1 MKLIVDRSI
10 MLSNVEVAESLVGS
24 ASIALMFKDFYAD
37 FYDDRFSNYVC
48 YGSKVSANR
57 MVTNNI
63 KDQSKAYGKMLIS
76 EDDIA
81 NHIQESRIY
90 IPINLYDNREGLS
103 TADAYS
109 IVRRFKKYSG
119 RITLLITSGCI
130 NDKCPVNSEIEDLW
144 YGFKDYV
151 SGISV
156 GGSFY
161 LNREIPDCV
170 REVRIGE
177 YMILGTIP
185 YSSPNEKFSEP
196 AIMVETQVLAV
207 YPDRNHILTDGGWS
221 SIDTHNCQLISE
233 GLEYVHNSCD
243 YTIYTDKDRKY
254 AVGDTVYMIP
264 DYNSLV
270 KMQNVGRKY
279 SK

>member
-37 FYDDRFSNYVC
+37 FYDDRFNNYVC
-48 YGSKVSANR
+48 YGSKVSASR

-130 NDKCPVNSEIEDLW
+130 NDKCPMNSEIGDLW

-185 YSSPNEKFSEP
+185 YSTPNEKFSEP

-207 YPDRNHILTDGGWS
+207 YPDRNHILTDGGWA
-221 SIDTHNCQLISE
+221 SIDTQNCQLISE

-243 YTIYTDKDRKY
+243 YTIYTDKDRQY